1 MRINERIKSIR
12 LSRGFTLERLA
23 HLSSLTRGYL
33 SKIERAEEP
42 PPVST
47 LQTIAVALGVDISEL
62 LEVNPVEDGSMDSL
76 DILRA
81 SDAGESYSSE
91 AGYDYRPLVRR
102 FRGKYMHPFL
112 MVIGPGE
119 TKAFKHDSE
128 EFCYVVKGKVD
139 FCYNGSH
146 HRVEAGDCF
155 YFDSRR
161 PHYYRNRTRKDAVMV
176 AVNFNYRRF

>member
-1 MRINERIKSIR
+1 VRINQKIRSIR
-12 LSRGFTLERLA
+12 LSRGFTLEKLARLSN
-23 HLSSLTRGYL
+23 LSRGYL

-62 LEVNPVEDGSMDSL
+62 FAAGPGDEHTVDSL
-76 DILRA
+76 DVVRRA
-81 SDAGESYSSE
+81 DRGEKYSSRV
-91 AGYDYRPLVRR
+91 GYDYLPLVRQ

-112 MVIGPGE
+112 MIIAPGE

-128 EFCYVVKGKVD
+128 EFCYVGR
-139 FCYNGSH
+139 H

-161 PHYYRNRTRKDAVMV
+161 PHHYRNRTRGDAVLV